1 MPHRAIGK
9 KLRDIIIYR
18 ILHIDDS
25 AHRIALGVAVGFF
38 VAWTPTI
45 GFQMAL
51 TIAIAASLRA
61 NKLVGLPV
69 VWISNP
75 VTAAPLYYY
84 NWVIGRAVTRGALEG
99 GPAVKSALTNAIASL
114 NDPLN
119 ILRHLFD
126 VNFWRTTGLELVGF
140 GMELWIGSIILGL
153 LLGGASYT
161 ITRRGIAYYRA
172 HHGASLK
179 RQGMQVLLGAGGSPT
194 SPTDHRREWLGR
206 SDAPDSEPQSEAGG
220 ASCQEKPTEQVRS

>member
-1 MPHRAIGK
+1 MPHRAIGR
-9 KLRDIIIYR
+9 KLRDVVIYR

-51 TIAIAASLRA
+51 TIAIAAAVRA
-61 NKLVGLPV
+61 NKVVGLPI

-84 NWVIGRAVTRGALEG
+84 NWVVGRAITRGALEG
-99 GPAVKSALTNAIASL
+99 GPAVKSALVKAIASL

-119 ILRHLFD
+119 VLRHLFD
-126 VNFWRTTGLELVGF
+126 VDFWRTTGLRLIGF
-140 GMELWIGSIILGL
+140 GMELWIGSVLIGLILGAL
-153 LLGGASYT
+153 SYT
-161 ITRRGIAYYRA
+161 ITRRSIAYYRA
-172 HHGASLK
+172 HHGALLK
-179 RQGMQVLLGAGGSPT
+179 RRGAEAAHGAEGSPR
-194 SPTDHRREWLGR
+194 SSADARDDSSGR
-206 SDAPDSEPQSEAGG
+206 PEAPDADSQSQTAGP
-220 ASCQEKPTEQVRS
+220 SCPEESAEQIRS